1 MLSVSAFQ
9 RFSFSAFQRF
19 SVSALACLSLT
30 ACQGVNDVLSSVNS
44 TLGAVNSVLSGSPS
58 SSSSSSTVYIDSKTQ
73 ASVTTA
79 ANKAKASKDAM
90 KLFNDAKPTIE
101 KMVASVACMASSEQ
115 MQRYADPEAGIHVE
129 LSYKFQYHKSGC
141 ANVLRL
147 NNITKK
153 TANAFS
159 FSVYYISP
167 QSEETVKRDYTAIK
181 QPEGEWLFKW
191 Y

>member
-1 MLSVSAFQ
+1 
-9 RFSFSAFQRF
+9 
-19 SVSALACLSLT
+19 
-30 ACQGVNDVLSSVNS
+30 
-44 TLGAVNSVLSGSPS
+44 
-58 SSSSSSTVYIDSKTQ
+58 
-73 ASVTTA
+73 
-79 ANKAKASKDAM
+79 M